1 MSTITA
7 ILDPE
12 PDGSLRLPLPPELR
26 HGKVKVEAKLESV
39 TAVEPRPQFGCLAG
53 KIWLAPD
60 FDAPLDEFSARLRLR
75 KSQLAKPILA
85 APYGLPKSVN
95 SGD

>member
-7 ILDPE
+7 ILEPE

-26 HGKVKVEAKLESV
+26 HGKVRIEAKVEPADGAS
-39 TAVEPRPQFGCLAG
+39 PRPRFGCLAG

-60 FDAPLDEFSARLRLR
+60 FDEPLEDFRE
-75 KSQLAKPILA
+75 
-85 APYGLPKSVN
+85 YVE
-95 SGD
+95 